1 MMHVLGRDKKG
12 VLDIITTAILLV
24 SFIVVIVF
32 LTVSIYIIQLEGN
45 AAGKV
50 LLKVSVGSTYDE
62 QRNILYL
69 TDEYGNRI
77 IDKIGEALLI
87 HGAET
92 TLPGN
97 PSILVP
103 GEAIDNAEYS
113 CPSTGTSLGTYDPE
127 YNVKIVDTRE
137 YMHCYVMPMKLSKM
151 YGTERYCIY
160 VVYDEGGTNI
170 YTIYGNS
177 TLDCASEKKITADL
191 AAPPGYDKPIY
202 LRLKKI

>member
-1 MMHVLGRDKKG
+1 MMRVLGRDKKG
-12 VLDIITTAILLV
+12 ILDIVTTAILLV

-32 LTVSIYIIQLEGN
+32 LTVSIYIIQLEGA

-62 QRNILYL
+62 QRNIMYL

-77 IDKIGEALLI
+77 TDKIGEALLM

-92 TLPGN
+92 ILPGD

-103 GEAIDNAEYS
+103 GEAIDNVEYS
-113 CPSTGTSLGTYDPE
+113 CPPAGTSLGTYDPV
-127 YNVKIVDTRE
+127 YDVRIVETRQ
-137 YMHCYVMPMKLSKM
+137 YMHCYVVPKKISKM
-151 YGTERYCIY
+151 YGTERYCLY
-160 VVYDEGGTNI
+160 VVYDEGGDNI
-170 YTIYGNS
+170 HTTYGNS
-177 TLDCASEKKITADL
+177 TLGCASEKKITADL